1 MTDQYIVL
9 KYMQG
14 FDWEYKEVVCIVDD
28 YNLAMSIT
36 GYLNENDEPI
46 KDEDGNPIC
55 VEYWAASKKNVTSL
69 EDFIEWWE
77 G

>member
-9 KYMQG
+9 KYTQG

-46 KDEDGNPIC
+46 KDEDGSPIC
-55 VEYWAASKKNVTSL
+55 CEYWAASKKNVTSL